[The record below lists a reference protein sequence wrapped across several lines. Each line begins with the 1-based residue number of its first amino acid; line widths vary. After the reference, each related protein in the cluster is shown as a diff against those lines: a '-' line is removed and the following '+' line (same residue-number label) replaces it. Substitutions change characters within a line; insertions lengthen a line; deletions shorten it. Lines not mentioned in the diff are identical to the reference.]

1 MNTISP
7 ARIYR
12 KRSGISDNANF
23 PLPYARGFGALGLGI
38 NKTQFLV
45 GDAPTY
51 VITGAA
57 PNTPVLWSSTK
68 NGIGTGET
76 QSNYGQVTDA
86 NGNLTGSGGA
96 WTSNDLGT
104 WTKTATVGNENFTV
118 TFSVVPLT
126 ATTAAAGN
134 WYPYYSLPGSRAAA
148 PAASAST
155 INIAGYDIPS
165 WVVYAGGLLLAWK
178 FLGKK

>member
-12 KRSGISDNANF
+12 KRSGMNDNSF
-23 PLPYARGFGALGLGI
+23 FRGFGALGLGI

-118 TFSVVPLT
+118 TFTVLPLT
-126 ATTAAAGN
+126 ATTTTGSGN
-134 WYPYYSLPGSRAAA
+134 WYPYYSLPGTRTAA
-148 PAASAST
+148 PSTGST